1 MGIYKNYLKRV
12 LDIICSLGF
21 ILCFWWLYILIAIL
35 VKIKLGSPIIFEQKR
50 PGLNGKIFTMYK
62 FRSMTDAKDKNGNLL
77 SDAERLPKFGQ
88 LLRATSLDEI
98 PEFINVIKGDMSLIG
113 PRPLACQ
120 YLSYYT
126 EEENKRHN
134 VRPGITGW
142 AQVNGRNAISWEQK
156 FKYDV
161 EYVNKLNFFLDMKIV
176 FLTIK
181 KVIKKEDISN
191 FKNEYVEINFDE
203 YRRKQNEF
211 KR

>member
-98 PEFINVIKGDMSLIG
+98 PEFINVLKGDMSLIG
-113 PRPLACQ
+113 PRPLLVE
-120 YLSYYT
+120 YLERYND
-126 EEENKRHN
+126 EQKRRHN

-142 AQVNGRNAISWEQK
+142 AQVNGRNTISWEEK
-156 FKYDV
+156 FRYDV
-161 EYVNKLNFFLDMKIV
+161 EYVDNLTFFLDIKIV

-181 KVIKKEDISN
+181 KIVVKEGISHEGN
-191 FKNEYVEINFDE
+191 VTMEKFTGESK
-203 YRRKQNEF
+203 
-211 KR
+211 

>member
-35 VKIKLGSPIIFEQKR
+35 VKVKLGSPVIFKQKR
-50 PGLNGKIFTMYK
+50 PGLNEKIFTMYK
-62 FRSMTDAKDKNGNLL
+62 FRSMTDTKDKNGNLL
-77 SDAERLPKFGQ
+77 SDAERLPRFGK

-98 PEFINVIKGDMSLIG
+98 PEFINVLKGEMSLIG
-113 PRPLACQ
+113 PRPLLVE
-120 YLSYYT
+120 YLERYSD
-126 EEENKRHN
+126 EQKRRHN

-161 EYVNKLNFFLDMKIV
+161 EYVDKLSFLLDMKIV

-181 KVIKKEDISN
+181 KIVVKEGISQEGN
-191 FKNEYVEINFDE
+191 VTMEKFTGES
-203 YRRKQNEF
+203 R
-211 KR
+211 

>member
-1 MGIYKNYLKRV
+1 MYRNYFKRV

-21 ILCFWWLYILIAIL
+21 ILCFWWLYIAVAIL
-35 VKIKLGSPIIFEQKR
+35 VKRKLGSPVIFKQQR

-62 FRSMTDAKDKNGNLL
+62 FRSMTDAKDKDGKLL

-98 PEFINVIKGDMSLIG
+98 PEFINVLKGDMSLIG
-113 PRPLACQ
+113 PRPLLVE
-120 YLSYYT
+120 YLERYNS
-126 EEENKRHN
+126 EQKRRHE

-142 AQVNGRNAISWEQK
+142 AQVNGRNAISWEEK

-161 EYVNKLNFFLDMKIV
+161 EYVDKLNFLLDMRIV

-181 KVIKKEDISN
+181 KIVVKEGISQEGN
-191 FKNEYVEINFDE
+191 STI
-203 YRRKQNEF
+203 
-211 KR
+211 

>member
-21 ILCFWWLYILIAIL
+21 ILCFWWVYILIAIL
-35 VKIKLGSPIIFEQKR
+35 VKVKLGSPIIFKQKR

-62 FRSMTDAKDKNGNLL
+62 FRSMIDAKDKDGNLL
-77 SDAERLPKFGQ
+77 SDAERLPKFGK

-98 PEFINVIKGDMSLIG
+98 PEFLNVLKGEMSLIG
-113 PRPLACQ
+113 PRPLLVE
-120 YLSYYT
+120 YLERYND
-126 EEENKRHN
+126 EQKRRHD

-142 AQVNGRNAISWEQK
+142 AQVNGRNAISWEEK

-161 EYVNKLNFFLDMKIV
+161 EYVDKLSFLFDMKII

-181 KVIKKEDISN
+181 KIVVKEGISHEGN
-191 FKNEYVEINFDE
+191 VTMEKFTGESK
-203 YRRKQNEF
+203 
-211 KR
+211 